1 VSCPS
6 EASWF
11 RYTEG
16 ELPLTEVREAESH
29 LVRCQA
35 CRALVMALREE
46 TRGIVDALHG
56 REPDSLRV
64 PEVTA
69 PAGGLALGFP
79 AAIVVVALVLAAAG
93 LVAESRLPGG
103 LDLLHPL
110 RLKGA
115 YEMVFD
121 LIFGLRDRAP
131 GLFEFAVAVA
141 AVVSTSALGSL
152 LIGALVRRV
161 AGTAA
166 LLVASCGLLAAPE
179 ATALELRLDQ
189 DTRIGAGETLAET
202 LVASGEEVRIDGLVE
217 GDVVAWA
224 RRVTLSGRVEGDVFV
239 FARELVISG
248 EVTGGVI
255 AVAEQIRVEGV
266 VSRSVYSLAER
277 FHLESAGRLERDA
290 TLFGDRIH
298 LEGSVARDAVFGG
311 ERFELGG
318 KVGRDLEVL
327 HAHRVALLDGARVA
341 GDIDAM
347 ISDDSEIELDPGA
360 VVLGDVNT
368 TSHSHAEAFFAA
380 YRRPGFYLFF
390 AIQLVASWILG
401 VLLYMLWPQLFSG
414 HVATTGAFLRSMGWG
429 LATLVVTPFVLIG
442 VGFTIVGIPLAV
454 LGLFTWV
461 TAIYV
466 ADIAVGAL
474 IGRALLQPDAS
485 VASFARALLV
495 GLGVIVVGHLLPF
508 LGGAVGWVSLLL
520 GMGLLADRARGL
532 LPARA

>member
-1 VSCPS
+1 V
-6 EASWF
+6 
-11 RYTEG
+11 
-16 ELPLTEVREAESH
+16 
-29 LVRCQA
+29 
-35 CRALVMALREE
+35 
-46 TRGIVDALHG
+46 
-56 REPDSLRV
+56 
-64 PEVTA
+64 
-69 PAGGLALGFP
+69 
-79 AAIVVVALVLAAAG
+79 
-93 LVAESRLPGG
+93 
-103 LDLLHPL
+103 
-110 RLKGA
+110 
-115 YEMVFD
+115 
-121 LIFGLRDRAP
+121 
-131 GLFEFAVAVA
+131 
-141 AVVSTSALGSL
+141 
-152 LIGALVRRV
+152 
-161 AGTAA
+161 
-166 LLVASCGLLAAPE
+166 
-179 ATALELRLDQ
+179 
-189 DTRIGAGETLAET
+189 AET

-217 GDVVAWA
+217 GDVVVWA

-532 LPARA
+532 LPARP